1 MQIYRKILEMLYFI
15 MKKNFHKKSYYR
27 YVVYFSSCVASLLL
41 LASGNTTAQDYGTS
55 LVETIRK
62 VKPSIIAVGTYHP
75 LSRPAVSFYGT
86 GFVFSKNGYAITA
99 EHVISAI
106 SRKGDAANLYVFF
119 PAVGNSKKVRAKVIT
134 KNIKYDLAIIKLEG
148 RGFNHV
154 SLGDSSKIEEGQS
167 IALCGY
173 PYGPVFGLH
182 PATHTGIISNISPMA
197 IPVQN
202 ISLLSN
208 KMITALKDPYTI
220 FQLDCTAFPGNSGGP
235 LFLPETGD
243 VIGVLN
249 SAFIKVTKENKQI
262 STGISYAIPINYIK
276 ELIESIKKK

>member
-1 MQIYRKILEMLYFI
+1 MFYFMI
-15 MKKNFHKKSYYR
+15 KKDLHKKPYYR
-27 YVVYFSSCVASLLL
+27 YIIYFFSCAASLLL
-41 LASGNTTAQDYGTS
+41 LVSGNTTTAQDSGAR

-62 VKPSIIAVGTYHP
+62 VKPSIIAIGTYHP
-75 LSRPAVSFYGT
+75 LSKPAVGFYGT

-106 SRKGDAANLYVFF
+106 SRKGDASNLHAFF
-119 PAVGNSKKVRAKVIT
+119 PAVGNSKKFRAKVIT
-134 KNIKYDLAIIKLEG
+134 KNVKYDLAIIKLEG
-148 RGFNHV
+148 SSFNHV
-154 SLGDSSKIEEGQS
+154 SLGDSSEIEEGQP

-182 PATHTGIISNISPMA
+182 PTTHTGIISNISPMA

-202 ISLLSN
+202 MSLLSN

-249 SAFIKVTKENKQI
+249 SAFIKVTKENKKI

-276 ELIESIKKK
+276 ELIDVIKSK

>member
-1 MQIYRKILEMLYFI
+1 
-15 MKKNFHKKSYYR
+15 MKKNINKKSYYR
-27 YVVYFSSCVASLLL
+27 YITYISFCFVLLFTGEKVA
-41 LASGNTTAQDYGTS
+41 AQNYGTN
-55 LVETIRK
+55 LVETLKKI
-62 VKPSIIAVGTYHP
+62 KPSIIAIGTYHP
-75 LSRPAVSFYGT
+75 LSKPPVKFYGT
-86 GFVFSKNGYAITA
+86 GFVYSKDGHAITA

-106 SRKGDAANLYVFF
+106 YQKDDIDNLYAFS
-119 PAVGNSKKVRAKVIT
+119 PDTGSSKKVRIKVIT
-134 KNIKYDLAIIKLEG
+134 ENKRYDLSIIKLEG
-148 RGFNHV
+148 SGFSYVN
-154 SLGDSSKIEEGQS
+154 LGNSSNVEEGQH

-182 PATHTGIISNISPMA
+182 PTTHTGIISNISPIA

-202 ISLLSN
+202 MSLLSN
-208 KMITALKDPYTI
+208 KMIRALKDPYTI

-235 LFLPETGD
+235 LFIPETGE

-276 ELIESIKKK
+276 ELMESIKDEI